1 MGGKTKMRNEP
12 SKRQAPIKLALLTI
26 FLLLGSAVLYGQQ
39 VVPSYQ
45 PRGFTA
51 YEQFR
56 GSTSSQGQFLIF
68 DTNVGYDFNQHIGAD
83 VGVPVYLL
91 RPTVPG
97 TPRQWNSNLGDPY
110 VDVRLAFPDRYLD
123 YSTAVTVS
131 VPANET
137 GAYSTGRL
145 GLDWFNHFDV
155 PIGRFTPFANAGIAN
170 GILDTRF
177 LSQPYRLTDSFRTLG
192 FIADTEGG
200 VSFRIANPLSIGGSY
215 YALLPSG
222 QQKAYAGIQ
231 NFFLLPTTNET
242 IDQITHDHGYTGY
255 VRIMPT
261 RTLYLEAAYVHSM
274 ELNFDAA
281 TFTVGV
287 DLKSLFSRPHAQ
299 QHF

>member
-1 MGGKTKMRNEP
+1 MRSRAIYNEVFA
-12 SKRQAPIKLALLTI
+12 RFILIALL
-26 FLLLGSAVLYGQQ
+26 LLFGGTALCAQDI
-39 VVPSYQ
+39 PAYQ

-56 GSTSSQGQFLIF
+56 GSDSSQGQFLIF
-68 DTNVGYDFNQHIGAD
+68 DTNVGYDFNQHLGTDIGI
-83 VGVPVYLL
+83 PIYLL

-97 TPRQWNSNLGDPY
+97 IPRQWDHSLGDPY
-110 VDVRLAFPDRYLD
+110 WDLRVAFPNRFIN

-155 PIGRFTPFANAGIAN
+155 SAGRFTPFVNAGIAN

-177 LSQPYRLTDSFRTLG
+177 LSQPYKLTDSFRTLG
-192 FIADTEGG
+192 FLADTEGG
-200 VSFRIANPLSIGGSY
+200 VSLRILNPLSVGGSY
-215 YALLPSG
+215 YALLPAG
-222 QQKAYAGIQ
+222 QQKAYAGVQ
-231 NFFLLPTTNET
+231 NFFLLPTTGET
-242 IDQITHDHGYTGY
+242 VYQITHDHGYTGY
-255 VRIMPT
+255 VRVMPT
-261 RTLYLEAAYVHSM
+261 RTVYLEAAYVHSM
-274 ELNFDAA
+274 EMNFDAA

-287 DLKSLFSRPHAQ
+287 DLKSLFSRPHTQ

>member
-1 MGGKTKMRNEP
+1 MRNGE
-12 SKRQAPIKLALLTI
+12 SSTQALGKIAFLCLL
-26 FLLLGSAVLYGQQ
+26 FLFGSATLWAQD
-39 VVPSYQ
+39 VPAYQ

-56 GSTSSQGQFLIF
+56 GSDSSQGQFLIF
-68 DTNVGYDFNQHIGAD
+68 DTNVGYDFNQHIGTD
-83 VGVPVYLL
+83 IGIPVYLL
-91 RPTVPG
+91 RPTLPG
-97 TPRQWNSNLGDPY
+97 IPRQWNHSLGDPY
-110 VDVRLAFPDRYLD
+110 WDLRVALPNRYLN
-123 YSTAVTVS
+123 YSTAVTLS
-131 VPANET
+131 VPVNET

-155 PIGRFTPFANAGIAN
+155 PVGRFTPFVNAGIAN

-177 LSQPYRLTDSFRTLG
+177 LSQPYKLTDSFRTLG

-200 VSFRIANPLSIGGSY
+200 VSFRIVNPLSIGGSY

-222 QQKAYAGIQ
+222 QQKAYAGVQ
-231 NFFLLPTTNET
+231 NFFLLPSTTET
-242 IDQITHDHGYTGY
+242 VYQITHDHGYTGF
-255 VRIMPT
+255 VRVMPT
-261 RTLYLEAAYVHSM
+261 RNVYLEAAYVHSIEM
-274 ELNFDAA
+274 NFDAA